1 MRWLTLLKKK
11 VITSFRQD
19 QNKVSSELNT
29 PSLLFLKKNGDVAYV
44 VPGKSGATGLFLL
57 KYKDEYGRIRQYD

>member
-1 MRWLTLLKKK
+1 
-11 VITSFRQD
+11 VF
-19 QNKVSSELNT
+19 SSELI
-29 PSLLFLKKNGDVAYV
+29 FLKKEQRGGCV